1 MRSRR
6 PAVAFIESRRKKGKT
21 VTLAKN
27 GAHAMPPTR
36 REGVSRKGERNARA
50 RHGNTTRAT
59 SVFVAK
65 RVVSEETG

>member
-36 REGVSRKGERNARA
+36 REGVSRKGERGASEAREHNQSHVGL
-50 RHGNTTRAT
+50 RCQKGG
-59 SVFVAK
+59 F
-65 RVVSEETG
+65 

>member
-27 GAHAMPPTR
+27 GAHAMR
-36 REGVSRKGERNARA
+36 RHDEGVSKKGERDARA
-50 RHGNTTRAT
+50 RRGNTTRAT
-59 SVFVAK
+59 SVFVGK